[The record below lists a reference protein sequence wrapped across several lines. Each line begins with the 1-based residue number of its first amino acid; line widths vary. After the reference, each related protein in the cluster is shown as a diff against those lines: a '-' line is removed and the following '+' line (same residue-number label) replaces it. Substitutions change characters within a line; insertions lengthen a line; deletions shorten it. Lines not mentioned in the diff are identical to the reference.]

1 MKIVAVLCL
10 AVVLLSCSEDKP
22 QEKKKDTKPTVIT
35 RYDKNLVIAFYY
47 QDSLELRVGFL
58 KRELD
63 GMKNKEASIQK
74 EFERKSKELQ
84 DYLQR
89 NDEKARK
96 GLLSQN
102 EIAQIEQ
109 KAQAMQQELVQYE
122 QTKAKEISEQSVE
135 KITSIR
141 KKIEALGK
149 DYCTKNGI
157 QILLIHGD
165 GGQLNFIDNS
175 MNVTSDFIRYLNEN
189 QSEIE
194 KDLK

>member
-1 MKIVAVLCL
+1 
-10 AVVLLSCSEDKP
+10 
-22 QEKKKDTKPTVIT
+22 
-35 RYDKNLVIAFYY
+35 
-47 QDSLELRVGFL
+47 
-58 KRELD
+58 
-63 GMKNKEASIQK
+63 MKNKEASIQK